1 VLLILIP
8 TAWLAALFFALAMCR
23 LAAVS
28 DDTYDALL
36 AERFADA
43 PVDSHGERVAIDRR
57 RGVYRATG

>member
-8 TAWLAALFFALAMCR
+8 TAWLAVLFFALAMCR
-23 LAAVS
+23 LAALS

-43 PVDSHGERVAIDRR
+43 PVDSPGERLALDPR
-57 RGVYRATG
+57 RGGYRATG